1 MRAFVKEGAAKGLT
15 TRQSS
20 NDRTKPHRFG
30 WTATQAFFVPT
41 KGASFEYHKGVLLV
55 IELRQKEINQVGGGM
70 KWCYGEMS
78 DNVIVDGSVSE
89 DTRMQ
94 WAVGGG
100 CGGLRDNIP
109 HLDFFC

>member
-1 MRAFVKEGAAKGLT
+1 M
-15 TRQSS
+15 
-20 NDRTKPHRFG
+20 
-30 WTATQAFFVPT
+30 
-41 KGASFEYHKGVLLV
+41 
-55 IELRQKEINQVGGGM
+55 IELRQEEINQVGGGM

-109 HLDFFC
+109 HLDFVCWSGVSPKAPQRGQWSEAAGPFWIG